1 MIKAQKD
8 KEFVQKC
15 KKEGRMINKPRDSNK
30 EPLSEDHVKE
40 IEQRI
45 KNVTDRLS

>member
-1 MIKAQKD
+1 
-8 KEFVQKC
+8 
-15 KKEGRMINKPRDSNK
+15 MINKPRDSNK
-30 EPLSEDHVKE
+30 EPLSEDDVKE